1 MRKYFKESH
10 KAYDCQKEVEV
21 ISKHPMTEERFREQ
35 IRRNSEESIRHA
47 KLPSASPKEPSP
59 RTSTKRPLKRPENR
73 SPTSSPPRMTRRSS
87 GIFRRF

>member
-35 IRRNSEESIRHA
+35 IRRNREGFIRHA
-47 KLPSASPKEPSP
+47 KLPFSEPEG
-59 RTSTKRPLKRPENR
+59 TVTADEH
-73 SPTSSPPRMTRRSS
+73 
-87 GIFRRF
+87 

>member
-35 IRRNSEESIRHA
+35 IRWNREESIRHA
-47 KLPSASPKEPSP
+47 KLPFSEPEG
-59 RTSTKRPLKRPENR
+59 TVTADEH
-73 SPTSSPPRMTRRSS
+73 
-87 GIFRRF
+87 